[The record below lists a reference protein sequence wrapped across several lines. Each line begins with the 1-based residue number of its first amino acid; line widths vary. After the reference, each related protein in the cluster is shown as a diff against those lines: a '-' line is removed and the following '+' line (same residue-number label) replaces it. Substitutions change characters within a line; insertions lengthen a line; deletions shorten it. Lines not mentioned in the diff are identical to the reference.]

1 MADKQDLNRRGRVIA
16 LVIAGTGV
24 GWIAAIAIGAA
35 LDLSQRLRALLDL
48 AALGGFFWALWM
60 LYGLWRDRQKDK
72 D

>member
-1 MADKQDLNRRGRVIA
+1 MAGGGDINRRGRVIA
-16 LVIAGTGV
+16 LIIAGTGV

-35 LDLSQRLRALLDL
+35 LDLDQRWLALIDL
-48 AALGGFFWALWM
+48 AALGGFVWALWM

>member
-1 MADKQDLNRRGRVIA
+1 MADKQDFNRRGRMIA
-16 LVIAGTGV
+16 LVIAGTGI